1 MGDLC
6 GQGRGVRRAGQDMAR
21 DNRET
26 GGVDLADLV
35 PRDGDGTRHVPGRL
49 GAPGHREAID
59 VERAVAYD
67 RPAAATDDGVD
78 DGGAFEVLGC
88 SFLGDRERQA
98 DGVPDL
104 HAEGARDVVGKDG
117 MVGGEAAVLSARRDS
132 GGVQRSCLS
141 ARVNREACPIR
152 GCDVQLV
159 QGIDGDK
166 MIAVGDP
173 VREGLHGDVDF
184 VVRGRL
190 REYVGGDVLIEGG
203 RGATEGHRLNVGGVA
218 QPGRGLVPLGGRDIP
233 EGDRADRDD
242 DRQGD
247 QDDSGESP
255 PETLA
260 RITRGDAEYHSPSP
274 HPCAES
280 TH

>member
-21 DNRET
+21 DDRET

-104 HAEGARDVVGKDG
+104 HAEGARDVVREDG
-117 MVGGEAAVLSARRDS
+117 MVGGEAAVSSARRDS
-132 GGVQRSCLS
+132 GGVQRCCLS
-141 ARVNREACPIR
+141 ARVNREACPIG

-166 MIAVGDP
+166 MVAVGDP

-203 RGATEGHRLNVGGVA
+203 R
-218 QPGRGLVPLGGRDIP
+218 
-233 EGDRADRDD
+233 
-242 DRQGD
+242 
-247 QDDSGESP
+247 
-255 PETLA
+255 
-260 RITRGDAEYHSPSP
+260 
-274 HPCAES
+274 
-280 TH
+280 